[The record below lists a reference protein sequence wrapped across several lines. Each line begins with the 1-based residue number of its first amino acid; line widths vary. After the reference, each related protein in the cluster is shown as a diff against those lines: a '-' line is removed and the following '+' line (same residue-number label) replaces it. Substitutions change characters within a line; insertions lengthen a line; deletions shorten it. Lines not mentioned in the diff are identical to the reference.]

1 MKMSERTLADTC
13 IVLAAV
19 CLAMLLLVSFSAS
32 HKADSRPIY
41 QSACS
46 IA

>member
-1 MKMSERTLADTC
+1 MSERTQANAC

-19 CLAMLLLVSFSAS
+19 CFVMLLLVSFSAS
-32 HKADSRPIY
+32 HKADSRPTTH
-41 QSACS
+41 QAACT